1 MRVPIIHD
9 LLPTNERFYG
19 RFYNSSACIPVIIID
34 RVIRRRTNLKGAS
47 VSRSFSLSL
56 SLSLSLPFSPSLS
69 LPRRKRNRAE
79 RGRERKG
86 ERKGERKLK
95 KRRKKE
101 KKKAKQKSKC
111 SAFLISHVLSARI
124 GRTLLLSR
132 GRKVNILNV

>member
-56 SLSLSLPFSPSLS
+56 SLSLSLPLSPSLS

-101 KKKAKQKSKC
+101 KKKGKTKIEMLRVSHITRSISENREDSSSITRAQSKY
-111 SAFLISHVLSARI
+111 S
-124 GRTLLLSR
+124 
-132 GRKVNILNV
+132 